1 VVCVLNNGV
10 GGIFDWLPGTAST
23 GSTAQRV
30 FANAQH
36 VNLEGIASAF
46 GVDYEAVSSVAALVA
61 ALDTAVAPKII
72 DSKTEQHA
80 NLAALVA
87 LQ

>member
-1 VVCVLNNGV
+1 
-10 GGIFDWLPGTAST
+10 
-23 GSTAQRV
+23 
-30 FANAQH
+30 
-36 VNLEGIASAF
+36 
-46 GVDYEAVSSVAALVA
+46 
-61 ALDTAVAPKII
+61 LDTAVAPKII